1 MEYRL
6 PRALLAIIIGGA
18 LAISG
23 VLVQS
28 VVRNPL
34 ASPDIFRNQ

>member
-1 MEYRL
+1 LMEYRL
-6 PRALLAIIIGGA
+6 PRAVLAILLGGA

-28 VVRNPL
+28 VVRNPEVKT
-34 ASPDIFRNQ
+34 AHDP